1 MMRSRLGRGSNPCGF
16 TLLEVT
22 IAVAIAGLALVT
34 MFQAGSTGL
43 FAANSAARVDE
54 AVERAQSHLAAFG
67 RADTVAPGDSEGD
80 DGGGYHWRLR
90 ARQVA
95 AQGSSQAEQTAPATS
110 LYDVEVIISWRGW
123 GSTRSVVLHTRR
135 IGVAVASQ

>member
-1 MMRSRLGRGSNPCGF
+1 MTSLLGDRSSVGGF

-22 IAVAIAGLALVT
+22 IAVAIAGLALVA

-43 FAANSAARVDE
+43 FATNSAGRVDE

-67 RADTVAPGDSEGD
+67 RADAVVPGESEGD

-90 ARQVA
+90 ARPLGTQEPL
-95 AQGSSQAEQTAPATS
+95 QPQQNSSATS
-110 LYDVEVIISWRGW
+110 LYDVEVAISWHAW
-123 GSTRSVVLHTRR
+123 GRTRSVILDTRR
-135 IGVAVASQ
+135 IGVAVAPQ